1 MTDSAVTGE
10 EYFDDEHQAG
20 TAAGPG
26 GTPDGEIGQ
35 DARVAEGSASESV
48 EDIADEVREDIRL
61 GHVDDD
67 VSHVLEE
74 RLEGAGITMRP
85 EDVDE
90 LAEEIERDAST

>member
-10 EYFDDEHQAG
+10 EYFDDEHKAG
-20 TAAGPG
+20 TGGDPGAAPDD
-26 GTPDGEIGQ
+26 GTGQ
-35 DARVAEGSASESV
+35 DAQAGSGAESV
-48 EDIADEVREDIRL
+48 EEIADEIRDDIRL
-61 GHVDDD
+61 GHVVDDD

-74 RLEGAGITMRP
+74 RLEGAGIDMRP

>member
-20 TAAGPG
+20 TGGDPGAAPDG
-26 GTPDGEIGQ
+26 GTGAGGQ
-35 DARVAEGSASESV
+35 AGSGAASV
-48 EDIADEVREDIRL
+48 EAIADEVRDDIRL
-61 GHVDDD
+61 GHVVDDD

-74 RLEGAGITMRP
+74 RLEGAGIDMRP